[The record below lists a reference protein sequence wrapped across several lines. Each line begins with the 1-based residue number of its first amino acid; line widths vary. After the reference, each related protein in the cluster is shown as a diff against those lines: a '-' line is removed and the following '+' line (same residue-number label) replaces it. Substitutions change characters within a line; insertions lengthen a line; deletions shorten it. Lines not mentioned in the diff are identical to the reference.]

1 MSTYSDTPI
10 TEKPG
15 MVTAIAIMTL
25 INGIINIMWGLSI
38 TTSVVFGTFFLGAIC
53 APVTFLP
60 AILGIFEIIYA
71 LKLLSNTPQLIQPS
85 IAIAILEIIAVI
97 TGNVL
102 SAIVGILVLI
112 FYNDLTVKY
121 YFSMLIRQPI
131 PPGGSAQ
138 TVAPMMP
145 AQPIVPEESKP
156 MEQILV
162 KPQVEPHQEDPK
174 QAKKVAKS
182 KTKEKEQPEI
192 VKKSKSRK

>member
-1 MSTYSDTPI
+1 MSTYSDAPF

-38 TTSVVFGTFFLGAIC
+38 TTSVVFGTLFLGAIC

-71 LKLLSNTPQLIQPS
+71 LKLLSNTPQPIQPS

-112 FYNDLTVKY
+112 FYNDPTVKH
-121 YFSMLIRQPI
+121 YFSMLNRQPI
-131 PPGGSAQ
+131 LPAGPAP
-138 TVAPMMP
+138 TVAPMIP
-145 AQPIVPEESKP
+145 VQPILSDASKLEEPLIGKSPVEPDQEEPKKVKKVIKTKIKNKQLKTP
-156 MEQILV
+156 V
-162 KPQVEPHQEDPK
+162 KPK
-174 QAKKVAKS
+174 TS
-182 KTKEKEQPEI
+182 K
-192 VKKSKSRK
+192 

>member
-1 MSTYSDTPI
+1 MSIYSDAPI

-25 INGIINIMWGLSI
+25 INGIINILWGLSI
-38 TTSVVFGTFFLGAIC
+38 TTSVVFGTFFLGALC
-53 APVTFLP
+53 VPVTILP

-71 LKLLSNTPQLIQPS
+71 LKLLSNPPQPIQPS

-112 FYNDLTVKY
+112 FYNDPTVKH
-121 YFSMLIRQPI
+121 YFSMLNRQPI
-131 PPGGSAQ
+131 PPAGPAQ
-138 TVAPMMP
+138 TVTPMMP
-145 AQPIVPEESKP
+145 AQPILSDESKP
-156 MEQILV
+156 VEQMLV
-162 KPQVEPHQEDPK
+162 TPQVEPHQEEPK

-182 KTKEKEQPEI
+182 KTKEKERPEI
-192 VKKSKSRK
+192 TKKSKSRK